1 MYDKLTML
9 NLQSESNWTG
19 PNNWYHQP
27 NTVPPQHSTVSEGC
41 VVDVDGG
48 MGGGV
53 GIQGERDEGDESQ
66 LRLQLKRK
74 LQRNRTSF
82 TQEQI
87 EALEKEF
94 ERTHYPDVFAR
105 ERLAAKIDLPEA
117 RIQVWFSNRRAKW
130 RREEKLRNQRRSGGG
145 TSCSQAHAPLST
157 SFNSA
162 VYHHQHGNSSGSM
175 LNRNDSSLP
184 SYSSLSVFSGVQPPG
199 TLTHPLTPPLTCLH
213 LPQPTLTQVSSLQEF
228 RYQCRSLA
236 VNRAWGRIWVN
247 TGPDCSETEEG
258 MEGKERMC
266 EMKG

>member
-184 SYSSLSVFSGVQPPG
+184 SYSSLSVFSGVQ
-199 TLTHPLTPPLTCLH
+199 
-213 LPQPTLTQVSSLQEF
+213 VSSLQEF